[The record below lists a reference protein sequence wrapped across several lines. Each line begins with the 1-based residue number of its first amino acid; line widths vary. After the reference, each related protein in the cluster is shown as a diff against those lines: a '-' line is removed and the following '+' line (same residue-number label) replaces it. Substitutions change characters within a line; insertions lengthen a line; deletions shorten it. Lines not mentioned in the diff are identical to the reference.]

1 MNKIRLL
8 PLVAASLL
16 SLGTAAQTSFPG
28 AESIRYE
35 APEGTTHA
43 HQVRSATSFYD
54 PGEGVAYLDSVT
66 YYTADYVVAED
77 GSVYLYNPFVFFP
90 TDTWLKLDRAEGDTL
105 VARLP
110 QAMFEGDD
118 GTVFYARRM
127 VLSDRGDGELDC
139 LPDEAETD
147 VRFTLRGD
155 TLALVDGGLDEQGM
169 PRYIL
174 GLATATGGWSCY
186 GEGLTTIV
194 PLSYEPTQKPDGKPE
209 QTIHFVHYNPF
220 IEDDM
225 DEEVP
230 AVCDGDKIYWQL
242 PYSSNRDE
250 TYWVVGE
257 WRDNRITVLPQYLGV
272 DTWSCL
278 HLFAMP
284 ADYLPESSQLDP
296 FDLKEMLVLN
306 YNPATETYE
315 TEYKTQTLLVNV
327 GPDRVYYADS
337 YVTPRLQS
345 LPSTS
350 ILSRPRLDAPAPSVC
365 YSPDGRRLRQPTRHG
380 IVLRRQADGTVVKQV
395 AQ

>member
-35 APEGTTHA
+35 APEGTVHA
-43 HQVRSATSFYD
+43 NQVRSATSFYD
-54 PGEGVAYLDSVT
+54 PGEGVAYLDSVE
-66 YYTADYVVAED
+66 YYTADYVEAED
-77 GSVYLYNPFVFFP
+77 GS
-90 TDTWLKLDRAEGDTL
+90 
-105 VARLP
+105 
-110 QAMFEGDD
+110 
-118 GTVFYARRM
+118 VFYARRM

-139 LPDEAETD
+139 LPDETETD

-194 PLSYEPTQKPDGKPE
+194 PLSYEPTQKPEGKPE
-209 QTIHFVHYNPF
+209 QNIHFVHYNPF

-296 FDLKEMLVLN
+296 FDLKDMLVLN
-306 YNPATETYE
+306 YNPSTETYE

-350 ILSRPRLDAPAPSVC
+350 ILSRPRLDPHAPSVC

-380 IVLRRQADGTVVKQV
+380 IVIRRNADGTVVKQV
-395 AQ
+395 AR